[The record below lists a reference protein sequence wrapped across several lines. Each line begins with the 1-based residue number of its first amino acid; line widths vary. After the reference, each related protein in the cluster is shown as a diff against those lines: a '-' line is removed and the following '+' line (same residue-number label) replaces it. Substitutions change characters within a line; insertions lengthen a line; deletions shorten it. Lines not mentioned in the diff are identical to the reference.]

1 VCELVSECE
10 LCVCQYMDI
19 VDPVLNSIEAI
30 TQHSLRTLS
39 ALATTATASDTDAF
53 FHTLE
58 ASFHSLYMFTMRYG

>member
-1 VCELVSECE
+1 
-10 LCVCQYMDI
+10 MDI